1 MSGQTSPT
9 MMGPDPEESM
19 SGTIIGV
26 SSMFS
31 AFTVIFLA
39 LRLASRTFTKVG
51 VKIDDYLAI
60 CATVSDSTP
69 TTRYKYPSDD

>member
-1 MSGQTSPT
+1 MSGQTPPA

-51 VKIDDYLAI
+51 IKIDDYLAI

-69 TTRYKYPSDD
+69 ARYKYLGDD

>member
-1 MSGQTSPT
+1 MSGQPSPA
-9 MMGPDPEESM
+9 MMGPDPDESL

-60 CATVSDSTP
+60 CATVSDTML
-69 TTRYKYPSDD
+69 PSRHLLD